1 MCQSYDQDRI
11 TQDYNPLGL
20 CTRVAISYELP
31 MSNVLVLHGF
41 TSHPILTMGPLPQT
55 LREAGLNVAQPTLPG
70 HGTRPED
77 LRGVRWQDWLQT
89 AREAYL
95 ALPEPRAVVGLSMGG
110 LLAGWLAA
118 EHKTAALVALAPALG
133 LKNRM
138 AYLAPLLHFLKP
150 WAFSTDPAEEA
161 RRRAKSPNYP
171 NFPTSALAQLVALQ
185 QSVPELLPRVW
196 APALVLE
203 ATHDDTVPE
212 AAVRRYYALIG
223 GPHKE
228 YRTYPSQHDMLLDP
242 LAQQISLDIAAWLAE
257 KLLAH

>member
-1 MCQSYDQDRI
+1 
-11 TQDYNPLGL
+11 
-20 CTRVAISYELP
+20 

-41 TSHPILTMGPLPQT
+41 TSHPILTMGPLPET
-55 LREAGLNVAQPTLPG
+55 LRKAGFKVAQPTHPG

-89 AREAYL
+89 ARQAYL

-133 LKNRM
+133 FKNRL
-138 AYLAPLLHFLKP
+138 AYLAPLLHPIKP
-150 WAFSTDPAEEA
+150 WAYSTDPAEEA

-171 NFPTSALAQLVALQ
+171 NFPTSSLVQLIALQ
-185 QSVPELLPRVW
+185 RRLPELLPKVT
-196 APALVLE
+196 APAWVLE
-203 ATHDDTVPE
+203 AAQDDTVPK
-212 AAVRRYYALIG
+212 AAVRRYFDLIG

-228 YRTYPSQHDMLLDP
+228 YRVYPSQHDMLLDP
-242 LAQQISLDIAAWLAE
+242 LAQQISDEITAWL
-257 KLLAH
+257 KTRLL

>member
-1 MCQSYDQDRI
+1 
-11 TQDYNPLGL
+11 
-20 CTRVAISYELP
+20 

-41 TSHPILTMGPLPQT
+41 TSHPILTMGPLPKT
-55 LREAGLNVAQPTLPG
+55 LRAAGFNVAQPALPG

-138 AYLAPLLHFLKP
+138 AFLAPLLHYFKP
-150 WAFSTDPAEEA
+150 WAFSTDPVEEA
-161 RRRAKSPNYP
+161 RRRERSPNYP
-171 NFPTSALAQLVALQ
+171 NFPTKALAELIALQ
-185 QSVPELLPRVW
+185 QRVPELLPRVW

-203 ATHDDTVPE
+203 ATQDDTVPE
-212 AAVRRYYALIG
+212 AAVRRYFALIG

-242 LAQQISLDIAAWLAE
+242 LAQQISDDIVAWLRE
-257 KLLAH
+257 KLPA

>member
-1 MCQSYDQDRI
+1 
-11 TQDYNPLGL
+11 
-20 CTRVAISYELP
+20 
-31 MSNVLVLHGF
+31 MSNILVLHGF
-41 TSHPILTMGPLPQT
+41 TSHPVLTMGPLPET
-55 LREAGLNVAQPTLPG
+55 LRKAGFKVSQPTLPG

-77 LRGVRWQDWLQT
+77 LRGVRWLDWLQT

-133 LKNRM
+133 FKNRL
-138 AYLAPLLHFLKP
+138 AYLAPLLHPIKP
-150 WAFSTDPAEEA
+150 WAYSTDPAEEA

-171 NFPTSALAQLVALQ
+171 NFPTSALSQLIALQ
-185 QSVPELLPRVW
+185 QRLPKLLPRVW

-203 ATHDDTVPE
+203 AAHDDTVPE
-212 AAVRRYYALIG
+212 AAVRRYFELIG

-228 YRTYPSQHDMLLDP
+228 YRVYPSQHDMLLDP
-242 LAQQISLDIAAWLAE
+242 LAQQISDEIATWLKSAFC
-257 KLLAH
+257 KQPTV

>member
-1 MCQSYDQDRI
+1 
-11 TQDYNPLGL
+11 
-20 CTRVAISYELP
+20 

-41 TSHPILTMGPLPQT
+41 TSHPILTMGPLPET
-55 LREAGLNVAQPTLPG
+55 LRKAGFKVAQPTLPG

-89 AREAYL
+89 ARQAYL

-133 LKNRM
+133 FKNRL
-138 AYLAPLLHFLKP
+138 AYLAPLLHPIKP
-150 WAFSTDPAEEA
+150 WAYSTDPAEEA

-171 NFPTSALAQLVALQ
+171 NFPTSSLVQLIALQ
-185 QSVPELLPRVW
+185 RRLPELLPKVT
-196 APALVLE
+196 APAWVLE
-203 ATHDDTVPE
+203 AAQDDTVPK
-212 AAVRRYYALIG
+212 AAVRRYFDLIG

-228 YRTYPSQHDMLLDP
+228 YRVYPSQHDMLLDP
-242 LAQQISLDIAAWLAE
+242 LAQQISDEITAWL
-257 KLLAH
+257 KTRLL

>member
-1 MCQSYDQDRI
+1 
-11 TQDYNPLGL
+11 
-20 CTRVAISYELP
+20 

-41 TSHPILTMGPLPQT
+41 TSHPILTMGPLSET
-55 LREAGLNVAQPTLPG
+55 LREAGFNVAQPTLPG
-70 HGTRPED
+70 HGTKPED

-118 EHKTAALVALAPALG
+118 EHKTTALVALAPALG

-138 AYLAPLLHFLKP
+138 AYLAPLLHYFKP
-150 WAFSTDPAEEA
+150 WAYSTDPAEEA
-161 RRRAKSPNYP
+161 RRQAKSPNYP
-171 NFPTSALAQLVALQ
+171 NFPTSALAQLIALQ
-185 QSVPELLPRVW
+185 QRVPDLLPRVW
-196 APALVLE
+196 APTLVLE
-203 ATHDDTVPE
+203 AAQDDTVPQE
-212 AAVRRYYALIG
+212 AVRRYFDLIG

-242 LAQQISLDIAAWLAE
+242 LAPQVSNDIAAWLQE
-257 KLLAH
+257 KLAAQK

>member
-1 MCQSYDQDRI
+1 
-11 TQDYNPLGL
+11 
-20 CTRVAISYELP
+20 

-41 TSHPILTMGPLPQT
+41 TSHPTLTMGPLPET
-55 LREAGLNVAQPTLPG
+55 LRQAGFTVAQPTLPG

-133 LKNRM
+133 FKNRM
-138 AYLAPLLHFLKP
+138 AYLAPWLHHLKP
-150 WAFSTDPAEEA
+150 WAYSTDPAEEA
-161 RRRAKSPNYP
+161 KRRAQSPNYP
-171 NFPTSALAQLVALQ
+171 NFPTSALVQLIALQ
-185 QSVPELLPRVW
+185 RRVPELLPRVW

-212 AAVRRYYALIG
+212 AAVRRYFALIG

-228 YRTYPSQHDMLLDP
+228 YRVYASQHDMLLDP
-242 LAQQISLDIAAWLAE
+242 LAQQISHDIAAWLQE
-257 KLLAH
+257 KLVGRPAQS